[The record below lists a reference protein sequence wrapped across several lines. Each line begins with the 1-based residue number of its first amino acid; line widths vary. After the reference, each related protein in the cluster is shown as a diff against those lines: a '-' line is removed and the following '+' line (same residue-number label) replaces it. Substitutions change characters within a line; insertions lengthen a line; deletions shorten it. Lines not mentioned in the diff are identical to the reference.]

1 MRIHGIMTRLFGL
14 VALSAVTLLLL
25 AGLGAYALREAL
37 MNASIAKVTELA
49 QTAHSIVENYY
60 QRAAKGEFDTAT
72 AQELARKELR
82 ALRFGDNNYVFV
94 YDESGN
100 CIVMGPNP
108 AREGK
113 NFLESRDAKGNALL
127 QDLIA
132 GARAGGRPVFYWFPR
147 PGGHHAVRKVSWP
160 VLFAPWHWMLGT
172 GIYLDDLDHEFW
184 QLIRQFSLV
193 VGLAILLVAAI
204 AYRIARGVAGPMHAL
219 AEVTRR
225 LGAGE
230 HEVAVPATDRVDEI
244 GVLAN
249 AVAVLRDEAKA
260 AEHLRT
266 ERAAAEIRT
275 REERRAAMLV
285 LADQFDGQVH
295 TVVEAIAGSV
305 AENGQAAAAMDRM
318 AGEAAADA
326 AQLSEVSRQVNA
338 NIQTVAAASEQL
350 SAAIREI
357 SGQVQSS
364 SRVAAEAVDKAGQ
377 TNRRMQGLSEVV
389 GRIGEVA
396 HLISDIASQTNLLA
410 LNATIEAARAGD
422 AGKGFAVVA
431 NEVKG
436 LANQTA
442 RATDEIA
449 QQIDALR
456 AATGESVA
464 AIQDITRV
472 VESMGGSS
480 AAIAA
485 AIEEQSAATAEIS
498 RNVQEAA
505 DGAQE
510 VSGFLG
516 RLAEAIAE
524 VGGAT
529 GVVSRASAQ
538 MEAQTEA
545 LRQETGA
552 FLAGIR
558 A

>member
-1 MRIHGIMTRLFGL
+1 MRNHGIMTRLFGL
-14 VALSAVTLLLL
+14 VVLTAAALLLL
-25 AGLGAYALREAL
+25 AGLGAYALRDAL
-37 MNASIAKVTELA
+37 LDASVAKVTELA
-49 QTAHSIVENYY
+49 QAARSIVENYSE
-60 QRAAKGEFDTAT
+60 RAAKGEFDTAT
-72 AQELARKELR
+72 AQALARRDLR

-100 CIVMGPNP
+100 CVVMGPNR

-113 NFLESRDAKGNALL
+113 NFLDSRDAKGNALL

-147 PGGHHAVRKVSWP
+147 PGGSQAVRKVSWP
-160 VLFAPWHWMLGT
+160 VLFAPWHWVLGT
-172 GIYLDDLDHEFW
+172 GIYLDDLDGEFW
-184 QLIRQFSLV
+184 RLIRRFSLAA
-193 VGLAILLVAAI
+193 GLAVLLVSAI

-225 LGAGE
+225 IGAGE
-230 HEVAVPATDRVDEI
+230 HDVAVPATGRTDEI
-244 GVLAN
+244 GVLAT

-260 AEHLRT
+260 AERLRAD
-266 ERAAAEIRT
+266 RAAAEIRT
-275 REERRAAMLV
+275 REERRAAMLA
-285 LADQFDGQVH
+285 LADQFDGQVR
-295 TVVEAIAGSV
+295 TVVEAIAGAV
-305 AENGQAAAAMDRM
+305 AENTDAATVMDRM
-318 AGEAAADA
+318 AGEAAGDA

-338 NIQTVAAASEQL
+338 NIQTVAAATEQL
-350 SAAIREI
+350 SASIREI

-364 SRVAAEAVDKAGQ
+364 NRVAVEAVDKAGQ
-377 TNRRMQGLSEVV
+377 TNRHIQGLTEVV

-442 RATDEIA
+442 RATDDIA

-505 DGAQE
+505 DGAQD

-516 RLAEAIAE
+516 RLAEAIAA
-524 VGGAT
+524 VGRSA
-529 GVVSRASAQ
+529 GVVSRASAR
-538 MEAQTEA
+538 MGTQTEA
-545 LRQETGA
+545 LRQETGS
-552 FLAGIR
+552 FLEGIR